1 MDRVVFGAAGFLGRW
16 TVLHLLG
23 RGRAV
28 AAVVRRPGELR
39 DWLVAHGAAVDRLT
53 LLTGD
58 LTKGPGLGLSP
69 ADDERLAGVR
79 DVFNSAAVYRFGLR
93 REEATPVN
101 VDGAV
106 NVLRWAKTRPNL
118 RRLVHVSGY
127 RVGLDPRPRYPI
139 PEAELAAL
147 YREKGAYEG
156 SKFEADAAVRVL
168 AGELGIPLTV
178 VNPSTVI
185 GHSVTGEAGQYLGL
199 AALVRDLWTGRLPV
213 LPGSARTFV
222 PVVTVD
228 HFAEFTAA
236 LPEHDAIGR
245 HWVLDENT
253 PELPALVRLLAGHLG
268 VRAPKLR
275 VPAGAIR
282 RLPTALT
289 GADPETLTFLTGDR
303 YDTASADRVARAAGL
318 RHPPVE
324 TALRRWADRLVADG
338 FGDTPAALPGGFQ
351 GVAGSRAYVAGARVT
366 PDFVFLQ
373 GVEPSAEPWREVI
386 AELGPAPVLVADL
399 PGLGRSAPSDVTPR
413 DWLADLLAPV
423 ETRPVLVVHP
433 AAAGPAIRCAAA
445 HPGRVAAVVVVPPE
459 FVPAGSAAGPR
470 RPGAARRTARWL
482 RAANEPGEREAVRVL
497 GESVPVRWMTG
508 DASPAAVAR
517 ECHLG
522 AGVRRGGDPA

>member
-1 MDRVVFGAAGFLGRW
+1 MDSVVFGANGFLGRW

-28 AAVVRRPGELR
+28 AAVVRRPGDLR
-39 DWLVAHGAAVDRLT
+39 EWLLAHGAAVDRLE

-58 LTKGPGLGLSP
+58 IAEDPGLGLSP
-69 ADDERLAGVR
+69 ADDARLADAR

-106 NVLRWAKTRPNL
+106 NVLRWAKTRPRL

-139 PEAELAAL
+139 PEDELAEL
-147 YREKGAYEG
+147 YRSKGAYEA

-168 AGELGIPLTV
+168 AEELGVPLSV

-185 GHSVTGEAGQYLGL
+185 GHSATGEAGQYLGL
-199 AALVRDLWTGRLPV
+199 AALVRDLWTGKLPV
-213 LPGSARTFV
+213 LAGSARTFL

-236 LPEHDAIGR
+236 LPEHPEGR
-245 HWVLDENT
+245 FWVLDELT

-275 VPAGAIR
+275 VPAGVIR
-282 RLPTALT
+282 RLPAALT
-289 GADPETLTFLTGDR
+289 GADPETLTFLTEDR
-303 YDTASADRVARAAGL
+303 YDTASADRVGL
-318 RHPPVE
+318 RQPPVE
-324 TALRRWADRLVADG
+324 IALRRWADRLVADG
-338 FGDTPAALPGGFQ
+338 FGDTPAALPGGFHE
-351 GVAGSRAYVAGARVT
+351 VAGARAYVAGDRAA
-366 PDFVFLQ
+366 PDVVFLQ
-373 GVEPSAEPWREVI
+373 GVEASAEPWREVI
-386 AELGPAPVLVADL
+386 AELGPVPVLVADL
-399 PGLGRSAPSDVTPR
+399 PGLGRSAPSPVAAH
-413 DWLADLLAPV
+413 DWLAELLAPV
-423 ETRPVLVVHP
+423 GTRPVLVAHP
-433 AAAGPAIRCAAA
+433 ATAGPAIRYAAA
-445 HPGRVAAVVVVPPE
+445 HPGRVAAVVVVPPG
-459 FVPAGSAAGPR
+459 FVPAGSAVGPP
-470 RPGAARRTARWL
+470 RPGAARRAARWL
-482 RAANEPGEREAVRVL
+482 RAADGRTAAGPAADDPVASGSF
-497 GESVPVRWMTG
+497 GGVRWMTG

-522 AGVRRGGDPA
+522 AGARRGGDPS